1 MDSDRQTLE
10 ELIYYLNQIQN
21 KEQTLKE
28 LLDELVNKRIN
39 NAQMVTQN
47 LIEQEIN
54 QNILF
59 LMGLRKKSNILKKIE
74 V

>member
-28 LLDELVNKRIN
+28 LLDELINKRIN

-59 LMGLRKKSNILKKIE
+59 LMGLRKKSNILKKLE

>member
-28 LLDELVNKRIN
+28 LLDELINKRIN